1 MQNSGAESTG
11 HSVVSYPFVTLPG
24 MAAHPDPILFPAGK
38 ASRVGYARVSTAGQS
53 LDSQIDS
60 LRDAGCGV
68 VFADRAVSGATTSRP
83 GLDAALT
90 HLRAGDTFTVVRLD
104 RLGRTTGHLIATVEQ
119 FEADGVQFASL
130 TEGIDTTTPAGRMT
144 FTVLCAVAQMERDLI
159 AERTRAGLDAARA
172 RGRKG
177 GRRPSLTARQV
188 EQVHRM
194 RHEQTA
200 TLEEIAETFG
210 VSRSTVIRALRPTPT
225 A

>member
-1 MQNSGAESTG
+1 MCGIYGSLLTVAPVCDTLKGMSKHPAPNR
-11 HSVVSYPFVTLPG
+11 YPDG
-24 MAAHPDPILFPAGK
+24 DP
-38 ASRVGYARVSTAGQS
+38 SRVGYARVSTADQS
-53 LDSQIDS
+53 LDSQVDA

-68 VFADRAVSGATTSRP
+68 VFTDHAVSGTTTSRP
-83 GLDAALT
+83 GLDAALA
-90 HLRAGDTFTVVRLD
+90 HLRAGDVFTVVRLD
-104 RLGRTTGHLIATVEQ
+104 RLGRTTKHLIATVEQ

-177 GRRPSLTARQV
+177 GRRPSLTERQA
-188 EQVHRM
+188 EQVRHM
-194 RHEQTA
+194 RHEQDA
-200 TLEEIAETFG
+200 TLDEIAETFG
-210 VSRSTVIRALRPTPT
+210 VSRSTVIRTLRTPAT